1 MIVNIDGNINRFYA
15 QTLCM
20 VFFPGAKFAENE
32 EADENTPIVD
42 IYERTNEEG
51 SYAKATITIGS
62 KSITCEHTEPYS
74 ERNTKI
80 RTEKVAVGVALFK
93 AGEKFFKV
101 SPSWGILTGVRP
113 AKIARD
119 LLNKGLSVTEMKAI
133 LTKQYFVNPKKATLL
148 GNIARNENKIIKSLS
163 DNTCSLYISIP
174 FCPSRC
180 SYCSFVSYS
189 TKRLISL
196 IPDYLAKLLYEIKGT
211 LDLIRELGQK
221 IVTVYIGGGTP
232 SILTTDQMELLLSTI
247 NDNADMSNVRE
258 FTFEMGRPDTVT
270 YEKVK
275 LAKDMGVTRISINPQ
290 TLNDA
295 VLETI
300 GRAHTVE
307 QFFDAY
313 DIARKAD
320 IKCINTDL
328 IAGLPGES
336 ASSFQKSVDA
346 ILRLKPENVT
356 YHTFC
361 IKKAADI
368 LKEESDV
375 YSAFNPTVGKCV
387 DYAQVNAKNVG
398 YVPYYMYRQKNT
410 VGNYENV
417 GYSLPGFEGLY
428 NVYMMEE
435 IHSVFACGAGAVTKL
450 VSPKRDAIKRLFM
463 PKYPFEYLSDKVDEA
478 QMQKNFDS
486 YREFYDTYFT
496 ESVEERK

>member
-32 EADENTPIVD
+32 EADDNTPIVD
-42 IYERTNEEG
+42 IYERTTDEG
-51 SYAKATITIGS
+51 SYAKATITIGD
-62 KSITCEHTEPYS
+62 KSISCEHTEPFS

-80 RTEKVAVGVALFK
+80 RTEKVAVGAALFK
-93 AGEKFFKV
+93 AGEKFFKI

-119 LLNKGLSVTEMKAI
+119 LLNKGLNVTEMKAI

-148 GNIARNENKIIKSLS
+148 GKIARNENKIIKNLS
-163 DNTCSLYISIP
+163 ENTCSLYISIP

-189 TKRLISL
+189 TKKLLSL
-196 IPDYLAKLLYEIKGT
+196 IPDYLAKLLYEVKQT
-211 LDLIRELGQK
+211 LDLIKELDQK
-221 IVTVYIGGGTP
+221 IVTIYIGGGTP
-232 SILTTDQMELLLSTI
+232 SILTVNQMELLFSTI
-247 NDNADMSNVRE
+247 NENADLSNLKE

-270 YEKVK
+270 YEKVA
-275 LAKDMGVTRISINPQ
+275 LAKEMGVTRISINPQ

-300 GRAHTVE
+300 GRAHTVK

-313 DIARKAD
+313 DIAKKAG

-346 ILRLKPENVT
+346 ILKLKPENVT

-368 LKEESDV
+368 LKEEGDV
-375 YSAFNPTVGKCV
+375 YSAFNPMVGKCV
-387 DYAQVNAKNVG
+387 DYAQVKAKNEG

-410 VGNYENV
+410 IGNYENV
-417 GYSLPGFEGLY
+417 GYSLPGYEGLY

-463 PKYPFEYLSDKVDEA
+463 PKYPFEYLSDKINEEQIHNNCA
-478 QMQKNFDS
+478 T
-486 YREFYDTYFT
+486 YREFYNTYFFNNDT
-496 ESVEERK
+496 EGK